1 MGRRSQVKIFARLN
15 VLLEDSL
22 DYINSGSEVAFAT
35 VFIVGG
41 SALFIISV
49 ASLVFWVVG
58 WAVLAVVGIF
68 TTVAVTG
75 YWATAGVG
83 LAICILG
90 AIFRD

>member
-1 MGRRSQVKIFARLN
+1 MLKKVNKVI
-15 VLLEDSL
+15 EDSL
-22 DYINSGSEVAFAT
+22 EWVNSGTDVAFAAI
-35 VFIVGG
+35 FIVGG
-41 SALFIISV
+41 AALLIILI

-90 AIFRD
+90 AIFGR